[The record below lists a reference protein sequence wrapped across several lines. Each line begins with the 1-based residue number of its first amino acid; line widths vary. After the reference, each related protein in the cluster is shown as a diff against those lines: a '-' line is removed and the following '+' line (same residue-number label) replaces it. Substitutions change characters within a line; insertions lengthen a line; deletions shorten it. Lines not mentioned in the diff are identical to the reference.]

1 MVTPMDFSKVTR
13 ETYERMDIVEK
24 LAFWPQIPPGT
35 LLDESWSDNS
45 WTTQVAKVCQDA
57 RNHILAQLIAP
68 LVKTI
73 EGDYVGHIGVSTTK
87 FLAVT
92 GEEYVEITSLVD
104 FDASRDVEQKHRNM
118 GVFKTY
124 DISQEAIDAALHN
137 FRQYELWWAGQNP
150 PGFVPRLYWRIP
162 PEIDTF
168 EGKWKVYMRC
178 LLSAKPPLDDQ
189 SLSLL
194 LSKRSSSSMSPS
206 SP

>member
-1 MVTPMDFSKVTR
+1 MYKHAEMMR
-13 ETYERMDIVEK
+13 ETYEQMGIVEK
-24 LAFWPQIPPGT
+24 LAFWETMPPGT
-35 LLDESWSDNS
+35 FVNESWIPANNWGVWLSE
-45 WTTQVAKVCQDA
+45 VCREA
-57 RNHILAQLIAP
+57 RSHILGQLVMP
-68 LVKTI
+68 LTFAL
-73 EGDYVGHIGVSTTK
+73 ELGYRGRIGKPTGTV
-87 FLAVT
+87 LAVT
-92 GEEYVEITSLVD
+92 GEHYVEITSLVD